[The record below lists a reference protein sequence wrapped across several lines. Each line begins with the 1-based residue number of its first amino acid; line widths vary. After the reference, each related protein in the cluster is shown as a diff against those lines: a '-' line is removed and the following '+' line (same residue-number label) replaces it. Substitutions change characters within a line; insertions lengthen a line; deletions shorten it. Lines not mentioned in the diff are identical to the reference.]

1 MLDEAD
7 LTTAGRLEATMP
19 PPVRLLGRTVLRRR
33 YERTP
38 AAAVRLAQTAQVSDD
53 KETQR

>member
-1 MLDEAD
+1 MAPFARTL
-7 LTTAGRLEATMP
+7 AG

-33 YERTP
+33 YGRTP
-38 AAAVRLAQTAQVSDD
+38 APVVRLAQAAQVSDD